1 MTYLSRLRHLSL
13 GRSSSHPTGLL
24 FCVFSVLYLLSI
36 SYYRSTS
43 YRDPTSYFFDPN
55 RAYEQR
61 YSTHRIQE
69 AKSFLSRADELPSPA
84 KPANENQAT
93 ICIGIV
99 TARRRREQYV
109 GLTVASLLADLT
121 ESERSTIFLD
131 LLIAHTD
138 PSTHPIFSERWL
150 EVLPD
155 RVLLYPKED
164 NLDYEQI
171 REWEEGGWY
180 RNKTIYD
187 FTHLMKDCYDTGAD
201 YVAMIED
208 DTLAAKGWL
217 SSTLHALDVIQQRTV
232 AGQDWVYLRLF
243 YVDDLLG
250 WNSEEWP
257 SYLALSF
264 VIWVALTGAMVFI
277 KRRFFK
283 STPASAIWMTSLFFI
298 PAFIGLHFTAGRQ
311 TMWPIRSGV
320 HEMNKYGCCSQG
332 LVFPHR
338 IVPQFLEHTDLT
350 TDWLVDMMVE
360 EIANKEEWKRH
371 AVVPPVLQHIGATSS
386 KGYGFDKSAKTIWN
400 FRRVSILI
408 AGQA

>member
-1 MTYLSRLRHLSL
+1 MTNLSRLRHLSL
-13 GRSSSHPTGLL
+13 GRSSLHPTGLL
-24 FCVFSVLYLLSI
+24 FCIFSVLYLLSI

-43 YRDPTSYFFDPN
+43 YRDPTSFFDPN

-61 YSTHRIQE
+61 YSAHRIHE
-69 AKSFLSRADELPSPA
+69 AKSFLSRASDFPSRA
-84 KPANENQAT
+84 KPLSNDQAT
-93 ICIGIV
+93 ICVGIV
-99 TARRRREQYV
+99 TVRRRREQYV
-109 GLTVASLLADLT
+109 GLTIASLLEGLT
-121 ESERSTIFLD
+121 ESERDTIFLD

-138 PSTHPIFSERWL
+138 PSTHPIFSEKWV

-164 NLDYEQI
+164 DLDYEQI

-201 YVAMIED
+201 YVAMRSI
-208 DTLAAKGWL
+208 
-217 SSTLHALDVIQQRTV
+217 

-257 SYLALSF
+257 RYLALSF
-264 VIWVALTGAMVFI
+264 VVWAAATGFVVFI

-283 STPASAIWMTSLFFI
+283 TASAI
-298 PAFIGLHFTAGRQ
+298 
-311 TMWPIRSGV
+311 

-332 LVFPHR
+332 LIFPR
-338 IVPQFLEHTDLT
+338 SIVPRFLEHTDLT

-360 EIANKEEWKRH
+360 KIADKEEWNRYV
-371 AVVPPVLQHIGATSS
+371 VVPPVLQHIGATSS

-400 FRRVSILI
+400 FRYEEYPY
-408 AGQA
+408 

>member
-1 MTYLSRLRHLSL
+1 MHPSI
-13 GRSSSHPTGLL
+13 SSPHPTGLL
-24 FCVFSVLYLLSI
+24 CLMLALWYLLSVG
-36 SYYRSTS
+36 YYRSAS
-43 YRDPTSYFFDPN
+43 HRDPTSFFFNPS
-55 RAYEQR
+55 RAYEKR
-61 YSTHRIQE
+61 YSAHRIQE
-69 AKSFLSRADELPSPA
+69 AESFLVRAGDFPSPA
-84 KPANENQAT
+84 KPSGNTQAT
-93 ICIGIV
+93 ICVGIV
-99 TARRRREQYV
+99 TVRRRKDQYV
-109 GLTVASLLADLT
+109 GLTVASLLEGLT

-131 LLIAHTD
+131 ILIAHTD
-138 PSTHPIFSERWL
+138 PSTLPIFSEKWV

-164 NLDYEQI
+164 NPDYEQI

-217 SSTLHALDVIQQRTV
+217 SSTLHALDVIHQRSI

-243 YVDDLLG
+243 YVDNLLG

-257 SYLALSF
+257 RYLALSF
-264 VIWVALTGAMVFI
+264 VIWATLTGAMVFI

-283 STPASAIWMTSLFFI
+283 STPASAIWMTSLIFI
-298 PAFIGLHFTAGRQ
+298 PAFIGLHFIAGRQ

-332 LVFPHR
+332 LVFPR
-338 IVPQFLEHTDLT
+338 SIVPQFLEHTDLT

-360 EIANKEEWKRH
+360 KIANKEEWKRY

-400 FRRVSILI
+400 FRYEEYPYR
-408 AGQA
+408 